1 MNTALIVTTYN
12 QPQNLGL
19 FFRSLQKQIQ
29 FPAELV
35 VVDDGSDYRTRVVVD
50 NWVHRFPFTVKYV
63 WQPDVSFRAARARNL
78 GVLTS
83 SSDHIVFVDGDCL
96 LPPSFIQNHRRL
108 AHAGKLVAGG
118 RYLLSKKT
126 TKKIK
131 QLCNQEILSN
141 LFAGIK
147 FLCLPLGPLRDLK
160 GENWTCARTCNLGL
174 MRVDFEN
181 IGGFDEAFVGW
192 GREDSDLVVRSLRRG
207 CSIRSGRLAACVA
220 HIWHDKVSR
229 SDLVSNE
236 EAFQRTL
243 ASNHSDPV
251 KTVLSSQ

>member
-1 MNTALIVTTYN
+1 MKTALIVTTYN

-19 FFRSLQKQIQ
+19 FFQSMQRQTR

-35 VVDDGSDYRTRVVVD
+35 VVDDGSDYRTRAVVD
-50 NWVHRFPFTVKYV
+50 CWATQISSTVKYV
-63 WQPDVSFRAARARNL
+63 WQPDASFRAARPRNL

-83 SSDHIVFVDGDCL
+83 TSDHLIFVDGDCL
-96 LPPSFIQNHRRL
+96 LPPSFIQNHRKL

-118 RYLLSKKT
+118 RSLLSKRISE
-126 TKKIK
+126 KIK
-131 QLCNQEILSN
+131 QGHNRAKLIN
-141 LFAGIK
+141 LFAGMK
-147 FLCLPLGPLRDLK
+147 FFCLPLGPLRDLK
-160 GENWTCARTCNLGL
+160 YENWTCARTCNLGV

-192 GREDSDLVVRSLRRG
+192 GREDSDLVVRLLRSG
-207 CSIRSGRLAACVA
+207 CSIRSGRLAVCVA
-220 HIWHDKVSR
+220 HMWHERVSR

-236 EAFQRTL
+236 EAFKSTL

-251 KTVLSSQ
+251 KTVLPSQ